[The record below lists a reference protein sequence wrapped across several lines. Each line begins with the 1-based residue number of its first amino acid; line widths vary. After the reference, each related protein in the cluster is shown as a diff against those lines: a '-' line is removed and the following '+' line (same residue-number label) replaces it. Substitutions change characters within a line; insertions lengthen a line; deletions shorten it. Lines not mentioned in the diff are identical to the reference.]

1 MSHNLTP
8 QEWLLTYMAAK
19 IDCVAVT
26 DHNGAGW
33 VDLLQSA
40 YQGMKENP
48 PEDFRDIT
56 VFPWCFELTTVD
68 EFHLLVLF
76 GHQDKQRK

>member
-1 MSHNLTP
+1 MISAWPYPGAKWFKFDFHTHTPYSTDSIWARMSHNLTP

-40 YQGMKENP
+40 
-48 PEDFRDIT
+48 
-56 VFPWCFELTTVD
+56 
-68 EFHLLVLF
+68 
-76 GHQDKQRK
+76 